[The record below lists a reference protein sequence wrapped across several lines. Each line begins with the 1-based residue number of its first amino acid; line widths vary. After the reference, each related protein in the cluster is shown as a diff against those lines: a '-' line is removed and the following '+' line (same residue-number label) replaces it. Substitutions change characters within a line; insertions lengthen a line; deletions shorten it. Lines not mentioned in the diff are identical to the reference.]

1 MRFCY
6 LIKYEFDVIWVNII
20 FDCMIFGRFYKCLS
34 IFLFVNERVRARE
47 RKLFLMIEL
56 GDFFFID

>member
-20 FDCMIFGRFYKCLS
+20 FDCMIFGRFYKRLS